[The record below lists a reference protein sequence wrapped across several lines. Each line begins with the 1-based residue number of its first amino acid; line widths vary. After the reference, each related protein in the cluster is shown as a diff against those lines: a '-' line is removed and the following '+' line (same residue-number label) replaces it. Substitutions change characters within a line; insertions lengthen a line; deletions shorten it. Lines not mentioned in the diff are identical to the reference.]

1 MVRINQNIS
10 DFAEPE
16 EGEKYK
22 IINVSDANAKG
33 YKGISIEFTPE
44 KQTEQNKKTNYRI
57 TAWLGQNETVGI
69 RSKLG
74 AFISAFTDY
83 FETKT
88 DANANNALLSLDEA
102 LEMAQ
107 DTDKWLNHT
116 VKVVSWRNKN
126 REVKVIS

>member
-22 IINVSDANAKG
+22 ISSVTDANAKG
-33 YKGISIEFTPE
+33 YKGLTIEFIPE

-88 DANANNALLSLDEA
+88 DANNVPLSSDNALI
-102 LEMAQ
+102 MAQ

-116 VKVVSWRNKN
+116 VKIISWRNKS

>member
-33 YKGISIEFTPE
+33 YKGITIEFTPE
-44 KQTEQNKKTNYRI
+44 KQTEQNKKINYRI
-57 TAWLGQNETVGI
+57 TAWLGQNETVGTK
-69 RSKLG
+69 SKLG
-74 AFISAFTDY
+74 SFISAFTDY
-83 FETKT
+83 FE
-88 DANANNALLSLDEA
+88 ANASDGIREDAIEEA

-116 VKVVSWRNKN
+116 VKIVSWRNKN